1 MGTGDVNPLLRTSRF
16 LRRNADTSSG
26 GWSALTPGQRG
37 AQSFYRDRW
46 QRDKVVRSTPGV
58 NCTGSCSWNV
68 YVKDGII
75 TRETQQTDYPSNGP
89 DMPDTRRAAV
99 RAVLRSPGIR
109 THRCASAGPA
119 WSRTQAGS
127 PVSPAGGANLPL
139 SVEHPE
145 WSPPRFHTTARV
157 DFASISRPFQWS
169 PPGHSW
175 RAIAA
180 SSYADGQSSRHPCV
194 KRPPSGS
201 GESRAQ
207 MRCLT
212 LASRTPFGNSYG

>member
-1 MGTGDVNPLLRTSRF
+1 MTWRPVPPLPSRITRGCRAVKTEDLRPMGTGDVNPLLRTSRF

-58 NCTGSCSWNV
+58 NCTGSCSWKV

-109 THRCASAGPA
+109 THRCASATPTLGA
-119 WSRTQAGS
+119 SCWSSTVRPDTAISDVWLRSCSARGHDARHRCAGWFRRVAAVFRDRSQDDQRTGS
-127 PVSPAGGANLPL
+127 
-139 SVEHPE
+139 
-145 WSPPRFHTTARV
+145 
-157 DFASISRPFQWS
+157 Q
-169 PPGHSW
+169 PG
-175 RAIAA
+175 
-180 SSYADGQSSRHPCV
+180 
-194 KRPPSGS
+194 
-201 GESRAQ
+201 
-207 MRCLT
+207 
-212 LASRTPFGNSYG
+212 